1 MSFTELTAKFF
12 SETLILGCTA
22 IVASCTILLRKKI
35 KVYAGSIIKQLA
47 PKRYQTHII
56 SREEVERDIIIQRI
70 LTELRVHTNCDR
82 AYVLQ
87 FQNGST
93 FSSRNPVWRLS
104 CTHESP
110 GQGIKQCVDIM
121 QHIIS
126 SSISEILYPLWTDD
140 LSACPGVS
148 KISPAN
154 CHCAN
159 IKNCQLPKGVRFY
172 DVDKMTESYSKG
184 LLQSKATKYMIAS
197 PILDQF
203 NNQIAILFLDYC
215 WQDSDA
221 NKIMAY
227 SEILC
232 KTAST
237 LSIEFI
243 KKLHISV

>member
-1 MSFTELTAKFF
+1 MGLIELITKSA
-12 SETLILGCTA
+12 SEIIMLSVTGV
-22 IVASCTILLRKKI
+22 VASLTILLRKKI
-35 KVYAGSIIKQLA
+35 KKNMDSIVSYFTNFRHHYYSK
-47 PKRYQTHII
+47 
-56 SREEVERDIIIQRI
+56 EEVERDITIQRM
-70 LTELRVHTNCDR
+70 LTELRVITNSDR

-110 GQGIKQCVDIM
+110 GQGIKQCVEII
-121 QHIIS
+121 QHVIS
-126 SSISEILYPLWTDD
+126 SSIPEILYPLWTDD

-148 KISPAN
+148 KASPGN

-172 DVDKMTESYSKG
+172 DVDKMVESYSKG
-184 LLQSKATKYMIAS
+184 LLQSKATKYMLAS

-215 WQDSDA
+215 WHDA
-221 NKIMAY
+221 DTNKIITY
-227 SEILC
+227 SEKLC
-232 KTAST
+232 QTAST

-243 KKLHISV
+243 KKTRTKSA